1 MGLLFRLAWRTLL
14 ARPTLA
20 LLAILLL
27 SISTALLFGLYASVN
42 VLSSLRG
49 SLLNEIA
56 IEIELSDFSDSTR
69 TEMESLLKQ
78 RPDVL
83 SIQSLSARE
92 VLDEVERELGESL
105 REVLTENPFP
115 PIVRVKLKSP
125 SPAAV
130 EQFLGDVSQWPGVLQ
145 VVYPHDLWQKFENWI
160 AALRGRTGYFAGA
173 LALAGWALVGL
184 SLRAILRNRRPAWHL
199 LLLLGLRPRELEI
212 VQLVMELVIGTVAG
226 LIAAAL
232 IHFGWTVSQWL
243 LSTPLPAPTAYVPGS
258 LAVAICLAVLA
269 GIWAPR
275 AAREI

>member
-20 LLAILLL
+20 LLAVLLL

-49 SLLNEIA
+49 SLLNELA

-69 TEMESLLKQ
+69 AAIGTRLEQ
-78 RPDVL
+78 RSDVL

-92 VLDEVERELGESL
+92 VLDEVEEELGESL
-105 REVLTENPFP
+105 RDVLTENPFP

-125 SPAAV
+125 SPSAV
-130 EQFLGDVSQWPGVLQ
+130 EQFLGDVRQWSGVLQ
-145 VVYPHDLWQKFENWI
+145 VVYPRELWQKFETWI
-160 AALRGRTGYFAGA
+160 SALRGRTGYFAGA
-173 LALAGWALVGL
+173 LALAGWVLVGL
-184 SLRAILRNRRPAWHL
+184 SLRAILRNRRNAWHL
-199 LLLLGLRPRELEI
+199 LLLLGLKPRELEI
-212 VQLVMELVIGTVAG
+212 VQLLIELVIGTIAG

-232 IHFGWTVSQWL
+232 IHLGWTVSQWL
-243 LSTPLPAPTAYVPGS
+243 LATPLPPPTAYVPGS